1 MAAEFNLPLRAG
13 LLYGGLGLPLAFV
26 ALPLYVLLPDHYARQ
41 FGVPLALLG
50 SVLLVARLLDA
61 VIDPLL
67 GRWVDALLDRHP
79 LRAWKVALAAAC
91 LAAGGFI
98 ALFFP
103 PQGVSHALGPLM
115 AWCAMA
121 LTLTYLS
128 YSFLMLT
135 HQAWGTRL
143 GGNVSVRSRVVAWRE
158 GLALVGVLVASVLP
172 SVAGLAATA
181 WVFAVTLGM
190 GLLAL
195 RSGPRPTEQSASAGV
210 DAALQTPPSGF
221 STPLAQ
227 APFRALLAVYLL
239 NGIASAIPATLV
251 LFFIRDQLQAAA
263 YEPLFLGSYFAAAA
277 LSIPLWVRA
286 VGRWGLVRSW
296 GAGMLLAVA
305 VFIWAALLGPGD
317 VAAYTAVCL
326 LSGVALG
333 ADLTVPGTLL
343 TGVIARAGHAQR
355 LEGLY
360 FGWWNFATKLNLAL
374 AAGLALPALQA
385 LGYTPGTRSDAGLS
399 ALTWAYCALPCVL
412 KLCAAVLLWRTTRA
426 GAGLHD
432 PGLPPQAGEPPSDSR
447 MGSVPP
453 SPLST
458 SSPPSP

>member
-1 MAAEFNLPLRAG
+1 LGATVAVERPLSWLAG
-13 LLYGGLGLPLAFV
+13 LRYGALGLPLAFV

-50 SVLLVARLLDA
+50 AVLLAARLLDA

-67 GRWVDALLDRHP
+67 GRWVDTLLDRHP
-79 LRAWKVALAAAC
+79 LRAWQVALGAATGAAA
-91 LAAGGFI
+91 GFA

-103 PQGVSHALGPLM
+103 PAPVAAALGPLM
-115 AWCAMA
+115 AWCALA
-121 LTLTYLS
+121 LTLAYLS

-143 GGNVSVRSRVVAWRE
+143 GGNESMRARIVAWRE

-172 SVAGLAATA
+172 SAAGLLATT
-181 WVFAVTLGM
+181 WVFVVTLGV
-190 GLLAL
+190 GLVAL
-195 RSGPRPTEQSASAGV
+195 RSGPRP
-210 DAALQTPPSGF
+210 DARQAEHTPTSPSSGPRDGGF
-221 STPLAQ
+221 ATPLAQ

-251 LFFIRDQLQAAA
+251 LFFIRDQLQASAQ
-263 YEPLFLGSYFAAAA
+263 EPLFLGSYFAAAA

-286 VGRWGLVRSW
+286 VGRFGLVAPW
-296 GAGMLLAVA
+296 GAGMVLAVA

-317 VAAYTAVCL
+317 VAAYTAVCV

-385 LGYTPGTRSDAGLS
+385 LGYTPGTRSEAGLS
-399 ALTWAYCALPCVL
+399 ALTWAYCALPCAL
-412 KLCAAVLLWRTTRA
+412 KLGAAALLWRSTRA
-426 GAGLHD
+426 GAALHD
-432 PGLPPQAGEPPSDSR
+432 GTRNPTPAAAANTT
-447 MGSVPP
+447 VPHTP
-453 SPLST
+453 
-458 SSPPSP
+458 